1 MNDAVPEVRLQH
13 AMHDEIIEHA
23 RAEAPRECCGIIG
36 GREGELTEL
45 HRMTNLYP
53 GEDFYEPDGM
63 EVYERYRDLDDR
75 GLEIAAIYHSHPVS
89 VAYPS
94 VRDVEHAGWPDSVY
108 LICSLEHPDNP
119 VIRAFRIVDGTIT
132 ELTINIA

>member
-1 MNDAVPEVRLQH
+1 MSANEGTVRLPA
-13 AMHDEIIEHA
+13 AMRDEIVAHA

-36 GREGELTEL
+36 GRDGALTEL

-53 GEDFYEPDGM
+53 GVDFYEPDGN
-63 EVYERYRDLDDR
+63 ELYGLYRDLEDR

-94 VRDVEHAGWPDSVY
+94 VRDVEHAGWPDSIY
-108 LICSLEHPDNP
+108 LICSLEHPDAP
-119 VIRAFRIVDGTIT
+119 VIRAFRIVDGAIT
-132 ELTINIA
+132 ELTITD